1 MTTPTNHRIVPIAL
15 LAVSFILLSPAVAG
29 GDDKPAQPQWFKGNT
44 HTHTYWSDGNA
55 APEHVIDWY
64 VKHDYDFLVLSD
76 HNILSQGEKW
86 YPIGRDDW
94 RPLRPEHVEDL
105 EQRFGPD
112 WVQTHTTD
120 DGTKEMRL
128 KTLPELRAK
137 FERAGEFIMIQ
148 GEEITDQ
155 FDRDPI
161 HVNAINLQELIEP
174 QGGDS
179 VRDTIQRNIDAV
191 IEQSRRFDRP
201 MLAHLNHPNFGHAL
215 TPADVAAIK
224 GERFFEVYN
233 GHHSVRNHGDDN
245 TPSMDQMWD
254 IALTLRLTEYDL
266 GLLYGLATDDAH
278 NHHGQGRT
286 SQPGR
291 GWVWVKADKLTPN
304 AIVSALRAGDFYA
317 STGVT
322 LKDFGSSDRTLWLEI
337 QPQEGVTYTT
347 EFIGT
352 RWRDGAVSA
361 VGEVLAT
368 SSELRPQYEMNGD
381 ELYVRARVTSSRTH
395 PNPFAEGDMETAW
408 VQPVLGP
415 ARENITA
422 QEPGH

>member
-1 MTTPTNHRIVPIAL
+1 MKKRVSIIAL
-15 LAVSFILLSPAVAG
+15 TYLAALLG
-29 GDDKPAQPQWFKGNT
+29 GCTQWFKGNT

-76 HNILSQGEKW
+76 HDILSHGEMW
-86 YPIGRDDW
+86 YPLHKQDW

-105 EQRFGPD
+105 EDRFGPD
-112 WVQTHTTD
+112 WVQTRTTD

-155 FDRDPI
+155 FGQVPI

-179 VRDTIQRNIDAV
+179 MRDTIQRNLDAV
-191 IEQSRRFDRP
+191 IEQSRRLDRP
-201 MLAHLNHPNFGHAL
+201 MLAHINHPNYGHAL
-215 TPADVAAIK
+215 TPEDVAAIK

-233 GHHSVRNHGDDN
+233 GHRGVITNGDEN
-245 TPSMDQMWD
+245 TPSTDMLWD

-266 GLLYGLATDDAH
+266 GLLYGLATDDSH
-278 NHHGQGRT
+278 HHHGHGRT

-304 AIVSALRAGDFYA
+304 TIVAALRAGDFYA

-322 LKDFGSSDRTLWLEI
+322 LKDYGSNDRTLWLEI
-337 QPQEGVTYTT
+337 KPQEGVTYTT

-368 SSELRPQYEMNGD
+368 STGLRPRYEMTGD

-395 PNPFAEGDMETAW
+395 PNPFAEGDMEMAW
-408 VQPVLGP
+408 VQPVLGQ
-415 ARENITA
+415 AR
-422 QEPGH
+422 